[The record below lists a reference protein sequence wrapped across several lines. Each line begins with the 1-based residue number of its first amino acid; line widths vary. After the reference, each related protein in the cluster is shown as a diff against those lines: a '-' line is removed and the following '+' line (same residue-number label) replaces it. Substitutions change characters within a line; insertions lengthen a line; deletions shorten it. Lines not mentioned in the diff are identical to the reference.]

1 MSAGG
6 AAHIS
11 RMSAACCHHDPKSP
25 GAPGYRRVLWIA
37 LGVNAAMFGVEV
49 VAGLGAQSV
58 SLLADAV
65 DFLGDAANYAVS
77 LFVLGLALKWRA
89 RAALLKALS
98 MAAFGAGVLAVTA
111 SHAVAGTVPDAPTMG
126 VVGVVALAANLGV
139 AALLWRFREGD
150 SNMVS
155 VWLCT
160 RNDAIGNLAVMAA
173 ALGVFGSGTGWP
185 DLAVGAVMAV
195 LALSSAWRVL
205 RQALVELRPQP
216 VAHPA
221 E

>member
-1 MSAGG
+1 MG
-6 AAHIS
+6 
-11 RMSAACCHHDPKSP
+11 AACCHHDDKPSQ
-25 GAPGYRRVLWIA
+25 APGYRRVLWIA

-89 RAALLKALS
+89 RAALLKAAS
-98 MAAFGAGVLAVTA
+98 MAAFGVGVVVVTA
-111 SHAVAGTVPDAPTMG
+111 SHALAGTVPDAPTMG
-126 VVGVVALAANLGV
+126 IVGTLALAANLAV
-139 AALLWRFREGD
+139 AALLYRFREGD

-173 ALGVFGSGTGWP
+173 ALGVFGTGTGWP
-185 DLAVGAVMAV
+185 DMLVGGIMGT
-195 LALSSAWRVL
+195 LALASSIRVL
-205 RQALVELRPQP
+205 RQALVELRAPPP
-216 VAHPA
+216 VLHAA